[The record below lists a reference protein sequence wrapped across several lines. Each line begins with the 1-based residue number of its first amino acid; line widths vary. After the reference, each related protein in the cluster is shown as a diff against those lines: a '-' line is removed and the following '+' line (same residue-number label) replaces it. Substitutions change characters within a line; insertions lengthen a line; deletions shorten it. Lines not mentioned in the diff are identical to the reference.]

1 MVSERDAIVTALAF
15 TLRSLRRHG
24 RYRKLHIVRCASS
37 QRGHRCPK
45 LDQRRHF
52 SGKVSRLTNHTP
64 NIPRHHD
71 CLVPGRNG
79 PGLYGPGKGRPLA
92 TCVVVVSSDES
103 DGFFYL
109 TFSEEA

>member
-24 RYRKLHIVRCASS
+24 RYRKLHLVRCASS

-45 LDQRRHF
+45 LDSAAIFRAR
-52 SGKVSRLTNHTP
+52 SSDYNHAP

-79 PGLYGPGKGRPLA
+79 PGLWALAMGAPGHV
-92 TCVVVVSSDES
+92 CCC
-103 DGFFYL
+103 
-109 TFSEEA
+109 